1 MLGVPRSA
9 TQKEIKKAYYQACPS
24 GDTHAAGGD
33 TPAAGAG
40 RQAPGLCPGR
50 GAVAALCCTAEI
62 KPCFGISVFGPLERR
77 GGGGKAQ
84 HRGLRISSKGG
95 FACAVI

>member
-24 GDTHAAGGD
+24 GDTRAAGGD
-33 TPAAGAG
+33 D

-50 GAVAALCCTAEI
+50 GAIAALCCTAET

-77 GGGGKAQ
+77 GVGGEAQ
-84 HRGLRISSKGG
+84 HRGLGISSKGG